1 MRSARLSFRL
11 APAAVAA
18 LVVFAHAPAVAAP
31 SPKASPDS
39 LGVIGFGGSALI
51 LGDQV
56 LIGRPGIL
64 VGFPMPAIH
73 AGTVHVFGREGAGWV
88 ESGMLGAKDGT
99 LGDGFGSALAAEKN
113 LLVVGAPGVAGGGAV
128 YVFERGSDGR
138 WSERARLTAKG
149 GTEGDRL
156 GAAVALHGGVLLAG
170 APGRDAERGTVVVF
184 ARGRSAGEWTQ
195 RGALQPS
202 ATAAGDWFGAAVSFD
217 GQRALV
223 GAPGGTTAPLDST
236 RLRPGQAF
244 VFRSAGAKWSE
255 EARLTPPTPGGN
267 GSMGMAVL
275 LDGTEALVGAPR
287 VDSLAG
293 RVVRFTRQGTTWKSA
308 GTIAPD
314 STIRP
319 AAFGSSLARDSGD
332 LLVGAPLVNM
342 SAGTV
347 HVFRRESSEW
357 RQKQLL
363 VTPPAG
369 FSTRLGATLAAS
381 GGLAVA
387 GAPLA
392 DFFEGTGHLYQ
403 RDGNG
408 AWRQTAAVTD
418 SITAVLPAVAG
429 GEVKCQGGKAR
440 GFDCKDASL
449 VAFMP
454 NGSIGAKR
462 GTLLNGIWGWTDS
475 TTGREF
481 ALVGRTDGTSFVEV
495 TDPANPKYLG
505 DLPLHQ
511 GARPNIWREIKV
523 YRTHAFIVADGAGPH
538 GMQIFDL
545 TQLRSV
551 SSPQTFRETAHYAGI
566 NSAHNIVINPAS
578 GFAYVAGASMG
589 GETCGGS
596 LHMVDIRAPLNPKF
610 VGCYADPRLGL
621 QRTGYTHDAQCV
633 IYQGP
638 DADYHGREICL
649 TASETGLG
657 VADVTDKARP
667 RTISIATYPNVSYA
681 HQGWLTDDHRYFFL
695 DDEGDELIGTAPKTR
710 TVVFDLADLE
720 DPVVATEFY
729 GTTAATDHNLY
740 VNGRY
745 MYQSNYVAGLRV
757 VDVKDPVKPV
767 EVGYFDTVP
776 FGENLP
782 GFSGSWSNY
791 PYFKN
796 GIVAVSSMREGLFLV
811 RYQPSTV
818 VP

>member
-1 MRSARLSFRL
+1 M
-11 APAAVAA
+11 
-18 LVVFAHAPAVAAP
+18 
-31 SPKASPDS
+31 
-39 LGVIGFGGSALI
+39 
-51 LGDQV
+51 
-56 LIGRPGIL
+56 
-64 VGFPMPAIH
+64 
-73 AGTVHVFGREGAGWV
+73 
-88 ESGMLGAKDGT
+88 
-99 LGDGFGSALAAEKN
+99 
-113 LLVVGAPGVAGGGAV
+113 
-128 YVFERGSDGR
+128 
-138 WSERARLTAKG
+138 
-149 GTEGDRL
+149 
-156 GAAVALHGGVLLAG
+156 
-170 APGRDAERGTVVVF
+170 
-184 ARGRSAGEWTQ
+184 
-195 RGALQPS
+195 
-202 ATAAGDWFGAAVSFD
+202 
-217 GQRALV
+217 
-223 GAPGGTTAPLDST
+223 
-236 RLRPGQAF
+236 
-244 VFRSAGAKWSE
+244 
-255 EARLTPPTPGGN
+255 
-267 GSMGMAVL
+267 
-275 LDGTEALVGAPR
+275 
-287 VDSLAG
+287 
-293 RVVRFTRQGTTWKSA
+293 VRFTRQGTTWTSA

-319 AAFGSSLARDSGD
+319 AAFGSSLARDGGD

-342 SAGTV
+342 SAGAV

-392 DFFEGTGHLYQ
+392 DFFEGTGLLYQ

-440 GFDCKDASL
+440 GFECKDASL

-596 LHMVDIRAPLNPKF
+596 LHMVDVREPLQSE
-610 VGCYADPRLGL
+610 VRRLLRGPRLGL

-757 VDVKDPVKPV
+757 VDVKDPVNPV

-782 GFSGSWSNY
+782 GLLGVVEQLSILQERHRGGEQHARGSVPGSLSAEHRRPVTARFLALAALLLGTPAPLAAQLYVPNQDD
-791 PYFKN
+791 
-796 GIVAVSSMREGLFLV
+796 ATVSVDRSREPAAAAHGGPPPLRRGRQRQAASRPGGAGRERLV
-811 RYQPSTV
+811 RHADRGGEGPQARPQRPGAGQRRDGGAGTHRAAPVEGPDVRGPLDERGEPAAADGGDPAIRHDGARRGGSPLSPPPRHRRPSQGRCGLRRQPRHQ
-818 VP
+818 PDRQRRRGRG